1 LNPAFNSAFNPV
13 LVYLTYML
21 AGFALLAVFV
31 LIYTRFT
38 PYREI
43 QLLRQGN
50 RAVAYFLS
58 GSVLGFSLTIA
69 SATFSHSS
77 FYGFLAWAAGAL
89 AVQVVVYVLLNRVFS
104 DLGEQIKANNAAVGL
119 ISGVTALSAGVI
131 NAACIYS

>member
-1 LNPAFNSAFNPV
+1 MPAFNTV

-21 AGFALLAVFV
+21 AGFGLLAGFV
-31 LIYTRFT
+31 LVYTRFT
-38 PYREI
+38 PYKEVE
-43 QLLRQGN
+43 LLQHGN

-69 SATFSHSS
+69 SAVFTHSS
-77 FYGFLAWAAGAL
+77 FMLFLAWAVGAL

-104 DLGEQIKANNAAVGL
+104 DLSKQIQANNAAVGL
-119 ISGVTALSAGVI
+119 ISGATALSAGVI